1 MKNWQF
7 IILLSLI
14 ILGFWIVIYQN
25 SKSYRYLEILE
36 DRQIEIY
43 KDTWQTDSIKND
55 LNQIKRSI

>member
-25 SKSYRYLEILE
+25 FKSYRYLEILE